1 MNDFVMDSATAGVTI
16 SLLSYGI
23 GSLAKRKWKLS
34 VFNPLLISILL
45 TIAFLKLLHVNY
57 DVYSSSTKS
66 LSYLLTP
73 ATVSLAIPLYQKMEL
88 LKENTAAILSGI
100 LAGVLTSLSSVFL
113 LALLFGLSHE
123 EYVTLL
129 PKSVTT
135 AIGMGIS
142 EELGGYVTVT
152 TAVIIITG
160 VFGNMAAERLCRL
173 FKIQNSISRGL
184 AIGAAS
190 HVIGTSKAMEMG
202 ETEGAMSSLAV
213 VVSGVC
219 TVVGAALFSKFH

>member
-1 MNDFVMDSATAGVTI
+1 MNNFIADSATAGVVI
-16 SLLSYGI
+16 SLLGYGI
-23 GSLAKRKWKLS
+23 GSLAKKKWKSS
-34 VFNPLLISILL
+34 VFNPLLISIIFV
-45 TIAFLKLLHVNY
+45 IAFLKLFHVDY
-57 DVYSSSTKS
+57 DVYSDSAKP

-88 LKENTAAILSGI
+88 LKENRNAILCGI
-100 LAGVLTSLSSVFL
+100 LAGVLTSLSSILV
-113 LALLFGLSHE
+113 LALFFGLSHE

-142 EELGGYVTVT
+142 EELGGYATIT
-152 TAVIIITG
+152 TAVIIVTG
-160 VFGNMAAERLCRL
+160 VFGNMTAEGMCRL
-173 FKIQNSISRGL
+173 LKLQNSISRGL

-190 HVIGTSKAMEMG
+190 HVIGTTKAMEMG

-213 VVSGVC
+213 VASGVC
-219 TVVGAALFSKFH
+219 TVVGAALFSKFL

>member
-1 MNDFVMDSATAGVTI
+1 MNNFMVNSVTAGVTI

-23 GSLAKRKWKLS
+23 GSMAKRKLS
-34 VFNPLLISILL
+34 ILNPLLISILL
-45 TIAFLKLLHVNY
+45 VILFLKLFHVDY
-57 DVYSSSTKS
+57 DIYSDSAKP
-66 LSYLLTP
+66 LNYLLTP
-73 ATVSLAIPLYQKMEL
+73 ATVSLAIPLYQKLEL
-88 LKENTAAILSGI
+88 LKKNMASILCGI
-100 LAGVLTSLSSVFL
+100 LAGMLTSLSSIFVM
-113 LALLFGLSHE
+113 ALLFGLSHE

-142 EELGGYVTVT
+142 EELGGYVTIT
-152 TAVIIITG
+152 TVVIILTG
-160 VFGNMAAERLCRL
+160 VFGNITAEGICRL
-173 FKIQNSISRGL
+173 LKIQNSISRGL

-219 TVVGAALFSKFH
+219 TVVGAVLFSKFY